1 MIVYHESKRA
11 LVRFVACYIQVF
23 EHVHIREPCPWIRSG
38 SSLLMLNPVGSVR
51 NAVHSSGLNI
61 LLLDV
66 RFFVYKTFALIPPF
80 AYG

>member
-1 MIVYHESKRA
+1 MIIYHESKRA
-11 LVRFVACYIQVF
+11 LVRFVAYYIQVF
-23 EHVHIREPCPWIRSG
+23 EHLHIHEPCHWIRSG

-51 NAVHSSGLNI
+51 NAVHSSGLTI

-66 RFFVYKTFALIPPF
+66 RFFVHITFAFIPPF